1 LACILRVFNRACR
14 NLSTLAIDPQGRSV
28 VVIVLDTKTAPAH
41 RRLAIWQDIVCDVFV
56 QLDCT
61 SDIDGAFRG
70 AIAQSMIGPVS
81 CTRVD
86 SCRQRV
92 HRTPSRIAGASED
105 YILVSLETEGYGG
118 VVQDGREAKAR
129 PGEFVLYD
137 TTRPYELVFDGEFSQ
152 TIFQVPRALLQQRVG
167 SFNQLTATTFGA
179 NHPLERLAFDFLLNI
194 SRIID
199 QLDAETSDRL
209 SGQALDLI
217 AMALRS
223 RQQQAP
229 INQSAHRSAL
239 LYRLKSYLQVHLRNP
254 DLGLTDVAASLG
266 ISARYANY
274 LMAGEQTSF
283 RRYLLAQRLEHCSR
297 DLRDATQSHRHVG
310 EIAFAWGF
318 NDLGHFSRTFKERY
332 GVSPREWR
340 QEHFGQSRTRIR

>member
-1 LACILRVFNRACR
+1 VA
-14 NLSTLAIDPQGRSV
+14 
-28 VVIVLDTKTAPAH
+28 IVLDTKTAPAH

-61 SDIDGAFRG
+61 SDLDDAFRG
-70 AIAQSMIGPVS
+70 AVAQAMIGPVS

-92 HRTPSRIAGASED
+92 LRTPSRIARASED
-105 YILVSLETEGYGG
+105 YVLVSLETEGRGG
-118 VVQDGREAKAR
+118 VVQDGREAIAH

-137 TTRPYELVFDGEFSQ
+137 TTRPYELVFDNEFSL
-152 TIFQVPRALLQQRVG
+152 TVFQVPRALLQQRVG
-167 SFNQLTATTFGA
+167 SFNQLTATTFGRK
-179 NHPLERLAFDFLLNI
+179 HPLERLVFDFLLNI
-194 SRIID
+194 SRVID
-199 QLDAETSDRL
+199 QLDAEVSDRL

-217 AMALRS
+217 AMALNARL
-223 RQQQAP
+223 QHAP
-229 INQSAHRSAL
+229 INQSVHRSAL
-239 LYRLKSYLQVHLRNP
+239 LYRLKSYIQAHLRNP
-254 DLGLTDVAASLG
+254 ELGLTDVAASLG

-297 DLRDATQSHRHVG
+297 DLREATQSHRHVG

-340 QEHFGQSRTRIR
+340 QGHLNKNVPV